1 MNAQL
6 TSEEPKKHLNSSDTL
21 VELFKLFDRQVST
34 EGTLL
39 SLVIARS
46 TLNKSL
52 RIDMLA
58 RQIIRRV
65 ATQTPRSVA
74 MSTLVV
80 AEHNQSQIS
89 GPTLATVSAASQIG
103 GDITVLVLGSQ
114 AGPAAE
120 AAAKV
125 AGVKSV
131 LHAADAKYD
140 HYVAEEVAELLVAA
154 QKAGNYSHV
163 LAPSSNASKNYLPRA
178 GAKLDVAPI
187 SDIVAVADKDTFFR
201 PTYAGNAIAQIKSKD
216 AVKLITVRPTGF
228 EKAAAEGGS
237 ASVSPAPEAPTV
249 GKTSFVSEEVSKSE
263 RPDLASA
270 RVVISGGRGLK
281 SGENFEML
289 YKLADKL
296 GGAVG
301 ASRAA
306 VDAGFVPNELQ
317 VGQTGKVVA
326 PELYVAAGISGAIQH
341 LAGMKDSKTIVAIN
355 KDEEAPIFQV
365 ADYGL
370 VDDLFTAVPE
380 LTEKI

>member
-1 MNAQL
+1 
-6 TSEEPKKHLNSSDTL
+6 
-21 VELFKLFDRQVST
+21 
-34 EGTLL
+34 
-39 SLVIARS
+39 
-46 TLNKSL
+46 
-52 RIDMLA
+52 MLA
-58 RQIIRRV
+58 RQFIRRV
-65 ATQTPRSVA
+65 ALHTPRSAA

-80 AEHNQSQIS
+80 AEHNLSQIS
-89 GPTLATVSAASQIG
+89 GPTLATVTAATQIG
-103 GDITVLVLGSQ
+103 GDITLLVLGSQ

-125 AGVKSV
+125 AGVKNV
-131 LHAADAKYD
+131 LHAADPKYD
-140 HYVAEEVAELLVAA
+140 HYVAEEVTELLIAA
-154 QKAGNYSHV
+154 QKTNNYTHV
-163 LAPSSNASKNYLPRA
+163 LAPSSNASKNYLPRT

-187 SDIVAVADKDTFFR
+187 SDILAVIDKDTFLR
-201 PTYAGNAIAQIKSKD
+201 PMYAGNAIAQIKSKD
-216 AVKLITVRPTGF
+216 ALKLITVRPTGF

-237 ASVSPAPEAPTV
+237 ASVSPAPEPSTV
-249 GKTSFVSEEVSKSE
+249 GKSSFVSEEVSKSE
-263 RPDLASA
+263 RPDLAAA
-270 RVVISGGRGLK
+270 RVVVSGGRGLK
-281 SGENFEML
+281 NGENFEML

-370 VDDLFTAVPE
+370 VDDLFKVVPE

>member
-1 MNAQL
+1 
-6 TSEEPKKHLNSSDTL
+6 
-21 VELFKLFDRQVST
+21 
-34 EGTLL
+34 
-39 SLVIARS
+39 
-46 TLNKSL
+46 
-52 RIDMLA
+52 MLA
-58 RQIIRRV
+58 RQIGRRV
-65 ATQTPRSVA
+65 ASLSSARSMA
-74 MSTLVV
+74 TLVV
-80 AEHNQSQIS
+80 AEHNLKDVT
-89 GPTLATVSAASQIG
+89 GGTLSAVTAATKIG

-114 AGPAAE
+114 AAGVAE
-120 AAAKV
+120 QAAKI
-125 AGVKSV
+125 AGVSSV

-140 HYVAEEVAELLVAA
+140 HLIAEEVTELLVAT
-154 QKAGNYSHV
+154 QKEKNFSHI
-163 LAPSSNASKNYLPRA
+163 LAPSSNASKNYIPRV

-187 SDIVAVADKDTFFR
+187 SDILAVTDKDTFSR
-201 PTYAGNAIAQIKSKD
+201 PTYAGNAIAQVKSND

-237 ASVSPAPEAPTV
+237 ASVSPAPEAATA
-249 GKTSFVSEEVSKSE
+249 GKTQFVSEEVSKSE
-263 RPDLASA
+263 RPDLTSA

-306 VDAGFVPNELQ
+306 VDAGYVPNELQ

-326 PELYVAAGISGAIQH
+326 PELYVAVGISGAIQH
-341 LAGMKDSKTIVAIN
+341 LAGMKDSKTIVSIN

-365 ADYGL
+365 SDYGL
-370 VDDLFTAVPE
+370 VADLFTAVPE

>member
-1 MNAQL
+1 MI
-6 TSEEPKKHLNSSDTL
+6 S
-21 VELFKLFDRQVST
+21 
-34 EGTLL
+34 
-39 SLVIARS
+39 
-46 TLNKSL
+46 
-52 RIDMLA
+52 

-65 ATQTPRSVA
+65 ATSRNAA

-80 AEHNQSQIS
+80 AELNQSQIS
-89 GPTLATVSAASQIG
+89 GPTLATVTAANKIG
-103 GDITVLVLGSQ
+103 GDITMLVLGSQ

-125 AGVKSV
+125 AGVKNV
-131 LHAADAKYD
+131 LHAADPKYD
-140 HYVAEEVAELLVAA
+140 HFVAEEVAELLIAA
-154 QKAGNYSHV
+154 QKASNYSHV

-178 GAKLDVAPI
+178 GAKLDTAPI
-187 SDIVAVADKDTFFR
+187 SDILAVIDKDTFLR
-201 PTYAGNAIAQIKSKD
+201 PTYAGNAIAQIKSKE

-228 EKAAAEGGS
+228 EKAAAEGGN

-249 GKTSFVSEEVSKSE
+249 GKSTFVSEEVSKSE
-263 RPDLASA
+263 RPDLSSA
-270 RVVISGGRGLK
+270 RVVVSGGRGLK

-326 PELYVAAGISGAIQH
+326 PEL
-341 LAGMKDSKTIVAIN
+341 KTIVAIN

-370 VDDLFTAVPE
+370 VDDLFKVVPE

>member
-1 MNAQL
+1 
-6 TSEEPKKHLNSSDTL
+6 
-21 VELFKLFDRQVST
+21 
-34 EGTLL
+34 
-39 SLVIARS
+39 
-46 TLNKSL
+46 
-52 RIDMLA
+52 
-58 RQIIRRV
+58 
-65 ATQTPRSVA
+65 

-80 AEHNQSQIS
+80 AEHDQSQVS
-89 GPTLATVSAASQIG
+89 SATLATITAASQIG
-103 GDITVLVLGSQ
+103 GDITLLVLGSQ

-125 AGVKSV
+125 AGVKKV
-131 LHAADAKYD
+131 LHAADPKYD

-154 QKAGNYSHV
+154 QKAENYSHV

-187 SDIVAVADKDTFFR
+187 SDIVSVVNEETFIR
-201 PTYAGNAIAQIKSKD
+201 PTYAGNAIAQIKSND

-228 EKAAAEGGS
+228 NKAAAEGGN
-237 ASVSPAPEAPTV
+237 ASVSPVPEVPTV
-249 GKTSFVSEEVSKSE
+249 GKTIFVSEEVNKSE

-326 PELYVAAGISGAIQH
+326 PDLYIAAGISGAIQH

-370 VDDLFTAVPE
+370 VDDLFTAVPK